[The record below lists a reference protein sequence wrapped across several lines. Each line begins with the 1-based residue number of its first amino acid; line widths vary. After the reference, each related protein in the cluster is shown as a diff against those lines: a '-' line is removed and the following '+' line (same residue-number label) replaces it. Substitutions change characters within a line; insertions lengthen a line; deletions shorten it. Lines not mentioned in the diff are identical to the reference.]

1 MRVLAVEDEA
11 ILLRQLTNQIRHVL
25 PESEIL
31 SFDNADDAP
40 LAFELGASDFL
51 LKPVLHYLPRFA
63 WQEASRCCE
72 VCISGLGLKIGELAG
87 PSVALNGLYEAGQW
101 RP

>member
-1 MRVLAVEDEA
+1 MWDEICFRLAQGIGILMNSFNPEQIVLGTAA
-11 ILLRQLTNQIRHVL
+11 YY
-25 PESEIL
+25 
-31 SFDNADDAP
+31 A
-40 LAFELGASDFL
+40 GDFL